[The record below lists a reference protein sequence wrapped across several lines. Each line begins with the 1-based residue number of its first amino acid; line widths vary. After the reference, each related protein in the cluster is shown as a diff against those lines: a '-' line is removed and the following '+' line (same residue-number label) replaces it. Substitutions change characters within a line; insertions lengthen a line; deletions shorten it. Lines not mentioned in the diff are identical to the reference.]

1 MNPGTEPTR
10 PARSAATSSTDS
22 RYPHLFCIESRRETL
37 WLMAGS
43 LAFALI
49 FFFPVLYNSHYI
61 GSDFGQW
68 LNRWPDL
75 SNFSAPPSDADRDLF
90 EQLRWVPYYTL
101 SHFHQVPFWNPYRCG
116 GMAMLGNPES
126 GIVTPFIALY
136 LLFGLMPGMILE
148 IYLHLVLA
156 FAGGYVLG
164 RELGLRPLPSVVL
177 AAIFPSSSWLPLHI
191 GGGAHLNFLPAAYF
205 AWILAL
211 LLSAC
216 RTRRW
221 FPAALGGLVCALT
234 LTEGNYTFLYAALLV
249 AMVAVAISLRRRSI
263 RPLLAAGMLG
273 VFAVAFASL
282 KLIPVSGWLAIHP
295 RDFGASWI
303 WVSDAFKSIFS
314 RNQDAF
320 RPLTGPAQFTEFG
333 GYVSA
338 PFALFA
344 IVGIVAG
351 GLDVIVWVVAAIFFF
366 LLFLGDYSPHALI
379 TYVHLLPLGRNLGLC
394 GRWVIPL
401 VFCIG
406 VIAAIGAQVLCDRF
420 RLWGMR
426 LVVVLLAIGLVDA
439 WIVCAPNYRYLFPY
453 NVASFPL
460 SKTFRQFWFPPRG
473 CMTCISQANMGA
485 LNCEGVGYLVPRGDV
500 LGYNEPFYKGE
511 AYLLGAGEVTQIMWT
526 PNKLSYD
533 VNVPAATSLVINQNL
548 APGWRLARGQGSIY
562 PQGTLIGVRIPPG
575 HYQIELVYRP
585 PHIWVAVALTLLALI
600 GLITIWLIERV
611 SPEAAA
617 DSQMVDAM

>member
-22 RYPHLFCIESRRETL
+22 RYPHLFCIESRHETL
-37 WLMAGS
+37 WLIAGS

-49 FFFPVLYNSHYI
+49 FFFPVLYNSRYI
-61 GSDFGQW
+61 GPDFGQW

-101 SHFHQVPFWNPYRCG
+101 SHFHQMPFWNPYRCG

-148 IYLHLVLA
+148 IYLHLALA

-249 AMVAVAISLRRRSI
+249 AMVALAITFRRLSI

-379 TYVHLLPLGRNLGLC
+379 SYVHLLPLGRNLGLC

-406 VIAAIGAQVLCDRF
+406 VLAAIGAQVLCDRF

-511 AYLLGAGEVTQIMWT
+511 AYLLGAGEVTQILWT

-533 VNVPAATSLVINQNL
+533 VNVPAATSLVVNQNL

-575 HYQIELVYRP
+575 HYQIELVYQP
-585 PHIWVAVALTLLALI
+585 PHIWLAVGLTLLASI

-617 DSQMVDAM
+617 DSPMVDAM

>member
-249 AMVAVAISLRRRSI
+249 AMVAVAISLRR
-263 RPLLAAGMLG
+263 LQHQ
-273 VFAVAFASL
+273 AV
-282 KLIPVSGWLAIHP
+282 VGGWYARRFCGRVRI
-295 RDFGASWI
+295 
-303 WVSDAFKSIFS
+303 
-314 RNQDAF
+314 
-320 RPLTGPAQFTEFG
+320 TEAH
-333 GYVSA
+333 S
-338 PFALFA
+338 
-344 IVGIVAG
+344 
-351 GLDVIVWVVAAIFFF
+351 
-366 LLFLGDYSPHALI
+366 S
-379 TYVHLLPLGRNLGLC
+379 LGLA
-394 GRWVIPL
+394 G
-401 VFCIG
+401 
-406 VIAAIGAQVLCDRF
+406 DSSKRF
-420 RLWGMR
+420 RRILDLG
-426 LVVVLLAIGLVDA
+426 IGRFQID
-439 WIVCAPNYRYLFPY
+439 LFPQPGC
-453 NVASFPL
+453 VP
-460 SKTFRQFWFPPRG
+460 TFDR
-473 CMTCISQANMGA
+473 
-485 LNCEGVGYLVPRGDV
+485 
-500 LGYNEPFYKGE
+500 
-511 AYLLGAGEVTQIMWT
+511 AGPV
-526 PNKLSYD
+526 
-533 VNVPAATSLVINQNL
+533 
-548 APGWRLARGQGSIY
+548 
-562 PQGTLIGVRIPPG
+562 
-575 HYQIELVYRP
+575 H
-585 PHIWVAVALTLLALI
+585 
-600 GLITIWLIERV
+600 
-611 SPEAAA
+611 
-617 DSQMVDAM
+617 

>member
-1 MNPGTEPTR
+1 
-10 PARSAATSSTDS
+10 
-22 RYPHLFCIESRRETL
+22 
-37 WLMAGS
+37 
-43 LAFALI
+43 
-49 FFFPVLYNSHYI
+49 
-61 GSDFGQW
+61 
-68 LNRWPDL
+68 
-75 SNFSAPPSDADRDLF
+75 
-90 EQLRWVPYYTL
+90 
-101 SHFHQVPFWNPYRCG
+101 
-116 GMAMLGNPES
+116 
-126 GIVTPFIALY
+126 
-136 LLFGLMPGMILE
+136 
-148 IYLHLVLA
+148 
-156 FAGGYVLG
+156 
-164 RELGLRPLPSVVL
+164 
-177 AAIFPSSSWLPLHI
+177 
-191 GGGAHLNFLPAAYF
+191 
-205 AWILAL
+205 
-211 LLSAC
+211 
-216 RTRRW
+216 
-221 FPAALGGLVCALT
+221 
-234 LTEGNYTFLYAALLV
+234 LYAALLV
-249 AMVAVAISLRRRSI
+249 AMVALAITFRRLSI

-406 VIAAIGAQVLCDRF
+406 VLAAIGAQVLCDRF
-420 RLWGMR
+420 RLWGTR

-500 LGYNEPFYKGE
+500 RGYNEPFYRGE
-511 AYLLGAGEVTQIMWT
+511 AYLLGAGELTQILWT

-548 APGWRLARGQGSIY
+548 APGWRLVRGQGSIY
-562 PQGTLIGVRIPPG
+562 PQGTLIAVRIPPG
-575 HYQIELVYRP
+575 HYQIELAYQP
-585 PHIWVAVALTLLALI
+585 PHIWLAVGLALLGSI

-617 DSQMVDAM
+617 DSQTMDAI